1 LTSIGKISKLAGS
14 AYLIIFISGIFANFL
29 VIENMVVPGD
39 ASATLLNITSNDSLF
54 RLGIISFI
62 IMVLADLF
70 VTWALYI
77 LFKTQDENT
86 SLLAAWFRLVN
97 VTIFAIALF
106 HLFTVLQLANES
118 DSLLAFTSSQLQ
130 SQIMLS
136 ISAFNNTWLLGLIFF
151 GIHLF
156 ILGYLIIKSPYVSNI
171 IGYLLILAAFGYLTD
186 SFAHLL
192 LPSYD
197 NYKDIFMLIVVIP
210 GVIGELSLALW
221 LLFKGMNKTSAS

>member
-1 LTSIGKISKLAGS
+1 MTSIGKISKLAGS